1 MERTQPISYTWMQKG
16 LAKSKSQ
23 TMVNYPEFTHTD
35 YLHFTSVRKGRGS
48 MRNENFEVNGR
59 MEPVMILYIKKQCD
73 ANANGIQFVPR
84 SCGSIILGYRRG
96 NLIQLNRYL

>member
-1 MERTQPISYTWMQKG
+1 MSYTWMQKG

-35 YLHFTSVRKGRGS
+35 YLHFTSVRKGKGL
-48 MRNENFEVNGR
+48 MRNKNFKVNGT
-59 MEPVMILYIKKQCD
+59 MEPMMISHIKKQCD
-73 ANANGIQFVPR
+73 ANGIRFVPW
-84 SCGSIILGYRRG
+84 SHGNIILGYRRG